1 MGPQDGRWENGGSMG
16 RRMLGMGETTIDEVT
31 VRAVKGRKG
40 LRRITWRLGLGDGTT
55 VQCRTEG
62 RCSAAELR
70 ERARR
75 QAERRLAEHL
85 GTWSDVTPDS
95 PMAAYCLSRAIEDI
109 EAAATAPDGSE
120 ALRPR
125 SVYYLRRAMRL
136 FAEVAGD
143 RSIEA
148 CANPVI
154 CERLLCEVAT
164 RHGRATA
171 RHVKSALNRYVFAP
185 LVRREVIKANPC
197 LAPMALPAVNKAHTN
212 LEHGLSV
219 GEDVRLRFL
228 DWLFALDVSG
238 IGRQGRFDADLR
250 RRGWQC
256 VIDMSALQ
264 ATCGLRIG
272 ECVGLDA
279 RDVVRRRGHVL
290 VTIEPGKAKTRRGRT
305 VPVTDGRTA
314 EMLLGRVEGLDPDAP
329 VFPIAS
335 DPRTRWSDGDLAKR
349 TRRLYDRA
357 ADELGVP
364 ELRKV
369 STHVWRATLTTT
381 WKTRGMSAST
391 VAALL
396 GHTPDTSERYYTDGV
411 DMGELLKA
419 LDERKGDAEP
429 EIIKFRTA

>member
-1 MGPQDGRWENGGSMG
+1 MG

-31 VRAVKGRKG
+31 VRAVKGRRG

-85 GTWSDVTPDS
+85 GTWADVTPDS

-109 EAAATAPDGSE
+109 EAAATAPDGGE

-125 SVYYLRRAMRL
+125 SVY
-136 FAEVAGD
+136 
-143 RSIEA
+143 
-148 CANPVI
+148 
-154 CERLLCEVAT
+154 
-164 RHGRATA
+164 
-171 RHVKSALNRYVFAP
+171 
-185 LVRREVIKANPC
+185 
-197 LAPMALPAVNKAHTN
+197 
-212 LEHGLSV
+212 
-219 GEDVRLRFL
+219 
-228 DWLFALDVSG
+228 
-238 IGRQGRFDADLR
+238 
-250 RRGWQC
+250 
-256 VIDMSALQ
+256 LQ
-264 ATCGLRIG
+264 
-272 ECVGLDA
+272 
-279 RDVVRRRGHVL
+279 RRGHVL

-335 DPRTRWSDGDLAKR
+335 DPKTRWSDGDLAKR

-364 ELRKV
+364 DLHKV

-411 DMGELLKA
+411 DMGELLKV

-429 EIIKFRTA
+429 GIIKFRTA